1 MRTGPICCALLLAGL
16 VGCGPALPTTPR
28 TGAEETARDYFEALR
43 QADWTGAYGKLD
55 PESRAHLNGE
65 VFARTGADYRQRL
78 GFEPETLHIRS
89 CQERGDEATAHIVFA
104 GHADGQYRQF
114 KDAAVLRRS
123 ASGWGVVLPQ
133 RSVWPR

>member
-16 VGCGPALPTTPR
+16 VGCGPALPTTPH
-28 TGAEETARDYFEALR
+28 TGAEEAARDYFEAIR
-43 QADWTGAYGKLD
+43 RGDWTSAYAKLD
-55 PESRAHLNGE
+55 PESRVQLSLAA
-65 VFARTGADYRQRL
+65 FARARADYQQRL

-89 CQERGDEATAHIVFA
+89 CQEQDDEATAHIVFA
-104 GHADGQYRQF
+104 GHADGRFRQF

-133 RSVWPR
+133 RSAWPP